1 MADPNKQSQQA
12 APQAQ
17 TALPTQTQPTAPV
30 GERYYL
36 VHGRAAILRQNATG
50 KYRGLLSV
58 DPDTGDGVSIYWTKE
73 TKEIALSEATL
84 RECQADPEILV
95 VPIRE
100 ITKAEADAHVAGP
113 AVAAELAKVEGLSVE
128 ALEAE
133 IARRKAAAAIAAKNG
148 RGN

>member
-1 MADPNKQSQQA
+1 MADHSKQSQQA
-12 APQAQ
+12 PQAQ
-17 TALPTQTQPTAPV
+17 APIPTQAQPSAPV

-36 VHGRAAILRQNATG
+36 VQGRAAILRQNATG

-95 VPIRE
+95 VPILE
-100 ITKAEADAHVAGP
+100 ITKAEAEAHVAGP
-113 AVAAELAKVEGLSVE
+113 AVAAELAKVESLSVE